1 MSERTLLIFI
11 EELVVEIVIDVTHA
25 VIGTRQILM
34 MYTVLPVAI
43 ITVAEAATVLVQ
55 GLLMMI
61 DTIDLVV
68 ALVVMMMIE
77 LELGA
82 HAATAMAVESEAQA
96 PNAPRA
102 NPLHL
107 SQRKTSEIVERSLY
121 SNLLP
126 D

>member
-1 MSERTLLIFI
+1 MFI
-11 EELVVEIVIDVTHA
+11 KELVVEIVIDVTHA
-25 VIGTRQILM
+25 VIGNQQIPM
-34 MYTVLPVAI
+34 IYTVVLAGI
-43 ITVAEAATVLVQ
+43 ITVAEGATDLVQ

-61 DTIDLVV
+61 DTIVLVV
-68 ALVVMMMIE
+68 ALVVMMMTE

-82 HAATAMAVESEAQA
+82 HAATATAAESEAQA

-102 NPLHL
+102 NRLLL
-107 SQRKTSEIVERSLY
+107 SQRKTSEIVERSLC

>member
-1 MSERTLLIFI
+1 MFMG
-11 EELVVEIVIDVTHA
+11 ELVVEIVIDVTHV
-25 VIGTRQILM
+25 VIGTLQIPTIF
-34 MYTVLPVAI
+34 TVLPAGI
-43 ITVAEAATVLVQ
+43 ITAVEGDTALVQ

-68 ALVVMMMIE
+68 ALVVMMMTE

-82 HAATAMAVESEAQA
+82 HTVTAMAAESEVKA

-102 NPLHL
+102 NLLHL

>member
-1 MSERTLLIFI
+1 MSEEALLMFM

-25 VIGTRQILM
+25 VIGTRQIPTIF
-34 MYTVLPVAI
+34 TVVPAGI
-43 ITVAEAATVLVQ
+43 ITGVEGDTALVQ

-68 ALVVMMMIE
+68 ALVVMMMTE
-77 LELGA
+77 LKLGA
-82 HAATAMAVESEAQA
+82 HGVTAMAAESEVQA

-102 NPLHL
+102 NPRHL
-107 SQRKTSEIVERSLY
+107 NQRKTSGIVERSLY

>member
-1 MSERTLLIFI
+1 MSEGALLMFI

-25 VIGTRQILM
+25 VIGTRQIPM
-34 MYTVLPVAI
+34 IYTVLPAGI
-43 ITVAEAATVLVQ
+43 ITVAEGATALVQ

-61 DTIDLVV
+61 DTIDRVV
-68 ALVVMMMIE
+68 APVVMMMTE

-82 HAATAMAVESEAQA
+82 HAATAMAAESEAQA

-102 NPLHL
+102 NPLLL

>member
-1 MSERTLLIFI
+1 MSEEALLMFM

-25 VIGTRQILM
+25 VIGTRQIPTIF
-34 MYTVLPVAI
+34 TVLPAGI
-43 ITVAEAATVLVQ
+43 ITVVEGDTALVQ

-61 DTIDLVV
+61 DIIDLVV
-68 ALVVMMMIE
+68 ALVVMMMTE

-82 HAATAMAVESEAQA
+82 PAVTAMAAESEVQA

-102 NPLHL
+102 NPRHL